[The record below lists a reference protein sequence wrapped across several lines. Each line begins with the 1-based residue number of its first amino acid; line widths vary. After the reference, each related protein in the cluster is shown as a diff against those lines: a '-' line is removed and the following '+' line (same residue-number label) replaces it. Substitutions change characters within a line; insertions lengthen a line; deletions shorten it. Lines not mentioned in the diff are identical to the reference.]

1 LLNPDINKL
10 TFEFKLIST
19 FIIRSLLD
27 FIISLGLMY
36 MFYCLGMRRLWILN
50 NPYHGNNKD
59 KNNNKSVIKMMR
71 LLEDNSVSQNGGVGM
86 PADKLFMDRESRRV
100 VSVTISENIE

>member
-1 LLNPDINKL
+1 MLNPDNNKL
-10 TFEFKLIST
+10 TLEFKLISN
-19 FIIRSLLD
+19 FIIRNLLD
-27 FIISLGLMY
+27 IIISLGLLY

-50 NPYHGNNKD
+50 NPNQVNSKE